1 MIFAAKGLMKEEC
14 EDPEKKKIKRRK
26 NLKNLIK
33 DWKNFNIAHS

>member
-26 NLKNLIK
+26 N
-33 DWKNFNIAHS
+33 